1 MTETHRD
8 RPPGE
13 TSGSSQR
20 PARRLVAP
28 VLAFDL
34 AGETASL
41 KQEASWQRGDRN
53 ARTLVEDP
61 GFRLVLTV
69 LKSGAQMREHRAAG
83 WVSVQALEGHL
94 RLEAGEHIAD
104 LPAGQMVVL
113 EPGLLH
119 SVEALAEAAFL
130 LSIAFLGHSGTSD

>member
-61 GFRLVLTV
+61 GFRLVLTA

-83 WVSVQALEGHL
+83 WVSVQALEGRLHL
-94 RLEAGEHIAD
+94 QAGEHSAD
-104 LPAGQMVVL
+104 LAPGQVVVL
-113 EPGLLH
+113 EPGLQH
-119 SVEALAEAAFL
+119 SVDALEEAAFL
-130 LSIAFLGHSGTSD
+130 LSIAFIGN